1 MARLKR
7 RENLI
12 PFVLFFGLGFMAVG
26 VIPPMFAD
34 QIIEVPAFVVIP
46 AEIAVALI
54 MSVLLFENSSPAE
67 LVRIS
72 LMMIG
77 FIMAIGTF
85 GNVMT
90 RTTQGMPDGTFL
102 LNWVQLAIMNVGGIL
117 STVGY
122 YSTKPQERQTVI
134 DEDEIEEPVLT
145 KEERARIKAEAAEEE
160 SESAAEILAKLDPKR
175 FEAIEKGGGG
185 KLAGGMISN
194 AALSKPR
201 ALTPE
206 ELADALETEAELE
219 LKLEEDESK
228 LLPEHKVSPFDAM
241 LEEAVS
247 DSGEGAASPAEPK
260 KEGGGGLFS
269 ISDDDVGGLFDN
281 IVADPSVTKDA
292 MGAKPGGEP
301 AAATPSPI
309 AEKKEGG
316 LFSVSDDDIGGIFDN
331 LVADPSVTKDDV
343 KEGVKPAAAATTAAP
358 AKAEPAAADKKNK
371 KGKEVKDFGR
381 LSATASNK
389 PPEGPTGTLKT
400 IGQMLLDT
408 QAVEGMI
415 KSAEG
420 RDPSTTTAKVVSV
433 DRGAD
438 IQALLNKIASYP
450 GANGSLVIGKDG
462 LLVGATESLG
472 FMKDVLGPLSLAM
485 QSTTKLG
492 TTKLD
497 IGELQQIVFK
507 SGEKLTVLTEV
518 GMGVLAVFS
527 DAYNQSSID
536 GLLEWIQAT
545 VAESGSM
552 GEAPTAELGSIF
564 SAKPDAQVPPVGAPV
579 KEEKEV
585 AKEEPKE
592 EEKPAAPAPA
602 PKAEPAPQ
610 KGGLFN
616 VSDDEIGGLFDNIVA
631 DPTVTKD
638 SVGGGGKESAAKEG
652 MDFSPQEKKEATAA
666 DAGKS
671 SADAGKAAADAGKA
685 AADAGK
691 AAADAGKA
699 AAEPVDAKKASSNVK
714 EFGRLAPGTASSPQN
729 QEVGTIKSIGRQLI
743 DVQAVENIIKSGEK
757 KGEKIGSGLTTARVI
772 SSARGEG
779 IKMLLQK
786 IDTAPGVAGSL
797 IVGNDGLVIAS
808 TLGSNMDK
816 DTLGVLCTAM
826 HSHTELAAKKLEMG
840 KLRQIIFHA
849 DDKLT
854 VLTAVAVGVLAVFV
868 EHHDVAKIDDLLM
881 AIEQTVRG

>member
-12 PFVLFFGLGFMAVG
+12 PFVLIFGLGFMAVG

-34 QIIEVPAFVVIP
+34 QIVEVPSFVVIP
-46 AEIAVALI
+46 AEIAISLI
-54 MSVLLFENSSPAE
+54 MSVLLFENASPADIA
-67 LVRIS
+67 RIS
-72 LMMIG
+72 MMMIG

-90 RTTQGMPDGTFL
+90 RTTQGMPDGTLL
-102 LNWVQLAIMNVGGIL
+102 LNWVQLAIMNVAGIL

-122 YSTKPQERQTVI
+122 YSTKPQENDRI
-134 DEDEIEEPVLT
+134 SEEEEPSEPVIT
-145 KEERARIKAEAAEEE
+145 KEERERLKAEVQEEE
-160 SESAAEILAKLDPKR
+160 SESAAEILAKLDPSR
-175 FEAIEKGGGG
+175 FESIERKPKTG
-185 KLAGGMISN
+185 GGMISN
-194 AALSKPR
+194 AALSRPR
-201 ALTPE
+201 QLTPE

-219 LKLEEDESK
+219 LKLEDAESAQK
-228 LLPEHKVSPFDAM
+228 ETVGAFDAM
-241 LEEAVS
+241 LKEAVT
-247 DSGEGAASPAEPK
+247 EMQPQEATPPARVE
-260 KEGGGGLFS
+260 EQQGGGLFS
-269 ISDDDVGGLFDN
+269 ISDEDVGGLFDNIVADKSVTNDAINSREPLASAKTPEPTPAPTEDKGGLLSVSDDDIGGLFDN
-281 IVADPSVTKDA
+281 IVADPSVTKDDLK
-292 MGAKPGGEP
+292 GNKPPESKPVAPTP
-301 AAATPSPI
+301 AAETKP
-309 AEKKEGG
+309 KKKG
-316 LFSVSDDDIGGIFDN
+316 D
-331 LVADPSVTKDDV
+331 KV
-343 KEGVKPAAAATTAAP
+343 KE
-358 AKAEPAAADKKNK
+358 
-371 KGKEVKDFGR
+371 FGR
-381 LSATASNK
+381 LSASATNK
-389 PPEGPTGTLKT
+389 APEGAPGTLKT

-408 QAVEGMI
+408 QAVEGLI

-420 RDPSTTTAKVVSV
+420 RDPSSTTAKVVSV
-433 DRGAD
+433 DKGAD
-438 IQALLNKIASYP
+438 IQALLNKIASFP

-497 IGELQQIVFK
+497 MGELHQIVFK
-507 SGEKLTVLTEV
+507 SGDKLTVLTEV
-518 GMGVLAVFS
+518 GMGVLAVFC

-536 GLLEWIQAT
+536 GLLEWIQTA
-545 VAESGSM
+545 VKDSGSV

-564 SAKPDAQVPPVGAPV
+564 SAKPEAAEKAPAKAEPVTP
-579 KEEKEV
+579 KPEPK
-585 AKEEPKE
+585 KEEPKPAE
-592 EEKPAAPAPA
+592 APKPAAA
-602 PKAEPAPQ
+602 AEE

-616 VSDDEIGGLFDNIVA
+616 VSDDDIGGIFDNLVA
-631 DPTVTKD
+631 DPGVTNDNIGTNEPSK
-638 SVGGGGKESAAKEG
+638 SESKPS
-652 MDFSPQEKKEATAA
+652 MDFTPKGEEKPAAVQPAA
-666 DAGKS
+666 DAGKP
-671 SADAGKAAADAGKA
+671 DG
-685 AADAGK
+685 
-691 AAADAGKA
+691 
-699 AAEPVDAKKASSNVK
+699 EPVGDKKPVNPNVK
-714 EFGRLAPGTASSPQN
+714 EFGRLSASTAAPAKD

-808 TLGSNMDK
+808 TLSSGMDK

-849 DDKLT
+849 DDKVT

-868 EHHDVAKIDDLLM
+868 ESRDVAKLDDLLA
-881 AIEQTVRG
+881 AIESTVRG

>member
-12 PFVLFFGLGFMAVG
+12 PFVLVFGLGFMAIG
-26 VIPPMFAD
+26 AIPPMFAD
-34 QIIEVPAFVVIP
+34 QIIEVPAFVVVP
-46 AEIAVALI
+46 AEIAIALI
-54 MSVLLFENSSPAE
+54 MSVLLFENASPPE

-72 LMMIG
+72 LIMIG
-77 FIMAIGTF
+77 FTMAIGTF

-90 RTTQGMPDGTFL
+90 RTTQGMPDGTLL
-102 LNWVQLAIMNVGGIL
+102 LNWVQLTIMNVAGIL

-122 YSTKPQERQTVI
+122 YTTKAPQREAAV
-134 DEDEIEEPVLT
+134 EAEGEAEEPVIS
-145 KEERARIKAEAAEEE
+145 KEELQRIKAETLEEE
-160 SESAAEILAKLDPKR
+160 QESAAEILAKLDPGR
-175 FEAIEKGGGG
+175 FESIERGNP
-185 KLAGGMISN
+185 AASSMISN
-194 AALSKPR
+194 AALAKPR
-201 ALTPE
+201 QLTPE
-206 ELADALETEAELE
+206 ELAEALETEAELD
-219 LKLEEDESK
+219 LKLEDESEK
-228 LLPEHKVSPFDAM
+228 QVSAFDSM
-241 LEEAVS
+241 LQEAVAELTVPS
-247 DSGEGAASPAEPK
+247 EAPPPPPQPAAAEEK
-260 KEGGGGLFS
+260 KGGLFN
-269 ISDDDVGGLFDN
+269 ITDDDMGGLFDN

-292 MGAKPGGEP
+292 IQGGVAQKALESPPKVEAEP
-301 AAATPSPI
+301 Q
-309 AEKKEGG
+309 KGG

-331 LVADPSVTKDDV
+331 LVADPSVTKDDL
-343 KEGVKPAAAATTAAP
+343 KGEGKPAAAAAAATPTPAP
-358 AKAEPAAADKKNK
+358 AAGKPSDKKK

-381 LSATASNK
+381 LSATATNK
-389 PPEGPTGTLKT
+389 APEGPVGTLKT

-408 QAVEGMI
+408 QAVEGLI

-420 RDPSTTTAKVVSV
+420 RDPSTTTAKVVTV
-433 DRGAD
+433 DKGAD

-450 GANGSLVIGKDG
+450 GTNGSLVIGKDG

-492 TTKLD
+492 TAKLD
-497 IGELQQIVFK
+497 MGELQQIVFK
-507 SGEKLTVLTEV
+507 SGDKLTVLTEV

-536 GLLEWIQAT
+536 GLLEWIQT
-545 VAESGSM
+545 SVAESGSV

-564 SAKPDAQVPPVGAPV
+564 SAKPDAASAKPVSAPPPVEP
-579 KEEKEV
+579 EEKD
-585 AKEEPKE
+585 KEEPTRT
-592 EEKPAAPAPA
+592 PAPA
-602 PKAEPAPQ
+602 AKMAGE
-610 KGGLFN
+610 KSGLFN
-616 VSDDEIGGLFDNIVA
+616 VSDDDIGGIFDNIVA
-631 DPTVTKD
+631 DPNVTKD
-638 SVGGGGKESAAKEG
+638 KVGGEPAETPAKEG
-652 MDFSPQEKKEATAA
+652 MDFSPEEKEQEAA
-666 DAGKS
+666 AA
-671 SADAGKAAADAGKA
+671 SADADSGAPEPAGGAPGKN
-685 AADAGK
+685 
-691 AAADAGKA
+691 
-699 AAEPVDAKKASSNVK
+699 SSVK
-714 EFGRLAPGTASSPQN
+714 EFGRLAAGTAAPAKD

-786 IDTAPGVAGSL
+786 IDTAPGVVGSL

-826 HSHTELAAKKLEMG
+826 HSHTELAVKKLEMG
-840 KLRQIIFHA
+840 KLRQIIFHT

>member
-12 PFVLFFGLGFMAVG
+12 PFVLVFGLGFMAIG

-34 QIIEVPAFVVIP
+34 QIIEVPAFVVVP
-46 AEIAVALI
+46 AEVAIAII
-54 MSVLLFENSSPAE
+54 MSVLLFENASPPE

-77 FIMAIGTF
+77 FIMATGTF
-85 GNVMT
+85 GNIMT
-90 RTTQGMPDGTFL
+90 RTTQGMPDGTLL
-102 LNWVQLAIMNVGGIL
+102 LNWVQLAIMNVAGIL

-122 YSTKPQERQTVI
+122 YTTKAKERDALIESDKDV
-134 DEDEIEEPVLT
+134 EEPVVT
-145 KEERARIKAEAAEEE
+145 KEERDRMKAEALEDEQ
-160 SESAAEILAKLDPKR
+160 ESAAEILAKLDPSR
-175 FEAIEKGGGG
+175 FEAIERG
-185 KLAGGMISN
+185 KPAAGSMISN
-194 AALSKPR
+194 AALARPKQ
-201 ALTPE
+201 LTPE
-206 ELADALETEAELE
+206 ELAEALETEAELE
-219 LKLEEDESK
+219 LKLDEDSEK
-228 LLPEHKVSPFDAM
+228 KVSAFDSM
-241 LEEAVS
+241 LQEAVA
-247 DSGEGAASPAEPK
+247 EMNAPAETPVAPTPQPAEEK
-260 KEGGGGLFS
+260 KGGLFN
-269 ISDDDVGGLFDN
+269 ISDDDMGGLFDN

-292 MGAKPGGEP
+292 IQGGVAEKAPTAPPKPETG
-301 AAATPSPI
+301 AAAQK
-309 AEKKEGG
+309 AGGG
-316 LFSVSDDDIGGIFDN
+316 LLSVSDDDIGGIFDN
-331 LVADPSVTKDDV
+331 LVADPTVTKDAV
-343 KEGVKPAAAATTAAP
+343 GEKPVQPAAASTAPTAP
-358 AKAEPAAADKKNK
+358 PKPADNKKK

-381 LSATASNK
+381 LSASATNK
-389 PPEGPTGTLKT
+389 APEGPVGTLKT

-408 QAVEGMI
+408 QAVEGLI
-415 KSAEG
+415 RSAEAK
-420 RDPSTTTAKVVSV
+420 DPSTTTAKVVSV
-433 DRGAD
+433 DKGAD

-450 GANGSLVIGKDG
+450 GANGSLLIGKDG

-492 TTKLD
+492 TTKLEMGD
-497 IGELQQIVFK
+497 LQQIVFK

-536 GLLEWIQAT
+536 GLLEWIQTA
-545 VAESGSM
+545 VAESGST
-552 GEAPTAELGSIF
+552 GEAPTAEIGSIF
-564 SAKPDAQVPPVGAPV
+564 SAKPDAATAPPARPEPKPQP
-579 KEEKEV
+579 KEEK
-585 AKEEPKE
+585 KEEA
-592 EEKPAAPAPA
+592 KPAVTPAPA
-602 PKAEPAPQ
+602 AQKAEE

-616 VSDDEIGGLFDNIVA
+616 VSDDDIGGIFDNIVA
-631 DPTVTKD
+631 DPNVTKD
-638 SVGGGGKESAAKEG
+638 KVGGGKEEPAKEG
-652 MDFSPQEKKEATAA
+652 MNFSPQETEKEPV
-666 DAGKS
+666 
-671 SADAGKAAADAGKA
+671 AAAPDK
-685 AADAGK
+685 D
-691 AAADAGKA
+691 
-699 AAEPVDAKKASSNVK
+699 EPEPASPAKNPNVK
-714 EFGRLAPGTASSPQN
+714 EFGRLAAGTAAPPKD

-840 KLRQIIFHA
+840 KLRQIIFHT
-849 DDKLT
+849 DEKLT
-854 VLTAVAVGVLAVFV
+854 VLTSVAVGVLAVFV

>member
-12 PFVLFFGLGFMAVG
+12 PFVLIFGLGFMAVG

-34 QIIEVPAFVVIP
+34 QIVEVPAFVVIP
-46 AEIAVALI
+46 AEVAISLI
-54 MSVLLFENSSPAE
+54 MSVLLFENASPADIA
-67 LVRIS
+67 RIS
-72 LMMIG
+72 MMMIG

-90 RTTQGMPDGTFL
+90 RTTQGMPDGNLL
-102 LNWVQLAIMNVGGIL
+102 LNWVQLAIMNVAGIL

-122 YSTKPQERQTVI
+122 YSTKPQESEYTSEAEESV
-134 DEDEIEEPVLT
+134 EPVLT
-145 KEERARIKAEAAEEE
+145 KEQRERLKAEVQEEE
-160 SESAAEILAKLDPKR
+160 SESAAEILAKLDPSR
-175 FEAIEKGGGG
+175 FEAIERKP
-185 KLAGGMISN
+185 KAGGSMISN
-194 AALSKPR
+194 AALTRPR
-201 ALTPE
+201 QLTPE
-206 ELADALETEAELE
+206 ELAEALETEAELE
-219 LKLEEDESK
+219 LKLEDEEPSK
-228 LLPEHKVSPFDAM
+228 IGSERSETASPFDA
-241 LEEAVS
+241 EENQLQ
-247 DSGEGAASPAEPK
+247 EGAPSKPAEEQK
-260 KEGGGGLFS
+260 GGLFS

-281 IVADPSVTKDA
+281 IVADKSVTNDA
-292 MGAKPGGEP
+292 INSDTLPTPNKSAPEP
-301 AAATPSPI
+301 AAAQADDKGGLLSVSDEDI
-309 AEKKEGG
+309 GG
-316 LFSVSDDDIGGIFDN
+316 LFDN
-331 LVADPSVTKDDV
+331 IVADPSVTKDDL
-343 KEGVKPAAAATTAAP
+343 KGGVTPAPAAATPTPTPTQAAESKP
-358 AKAEPAAADKKNK
+358 KK
-371 KGKEVKDFGR
+371 KGDKVKEFGR
-381 LSATASNK
+381 LSAAATNK
-389 PPEGPTGTLKT
+389 APEGAPGTLKT

-408 QAVEGMI
+408 QAVEGLI
-415 KSAEG
+415 KSAES

-433 DRGAD
+433 DKGAD

-450 GANGSLVIGKDG
+450 GANGSLIIGKDG

-492 TTKLD
+492 TIKLEM
-497 IGELQQIVFK
+497 GELQQIVFK

-518 GMGVLAVFS
+518 GMGVLAVFC
-527 DAYNQSSID
+527 DVYNQSTID
-536 GLLEWIQAT
+536 GLLEWIQTA
-545 VAESGSM
+545 VKESGSV

-564 SAKPDAQVPPVGAPV
+564 SAKP
-579 KEEKEV
+579 EV
-585 AKEEPKE
+585 AEKTAEKAEPDEAPSKVEPKTPAAE
-592 EEKPAAPAPA
+592 PAKPAAA
-602 PKAEPAPQ
+602 AEG

-616 VSDDEIGGLFDNIVA
+616 VSDDDIGGIFDNLVA
-631 DPTVTKD
+631 DPGVTND
-638 SVGGGGKESAAKEG
+638 NIGTNESAKAGKAGGEKPS
-652 MDFSPQEKKEATAA
+652 MDFSPKEDGKPAPGQPVA
-666 DAGKS
+666 DAGKPDGEPVS
-671 SADAGKAAADAGKA
+671 DSKKAANA
-685 AADAGK
+685 
-691 AAADAGKA
+691 
-699 AAEPVDAKKASSNVK
+699 NVK
-714 EFGRLAPGTASSPQN
+714 EFGRLSASAAAPAQN

-808 TLGSNMDK
+808 TLSSGMDK

-849 DDKLT
+849 DDKVT

-868 EHHDVAKIDDLLM
+868 ENRDVAKLDDLLA